1 MLWLSGAKW
10 FAQDRTVG
18 VASIIDAWG
27 NTAPTVSAE
36 QYNRC
41 ERLHLRT
48 RCLEVDRSTA
58 ESGQIRKVHRF
69 KFVDPQST
77 RSEI

>member
-18 VASIIDAWG
+18 VAS
-27 NTAPTVSAE
+27 APTVSVE

-77 RSEI
+77 KSEI